1 MRDRVALAAFVH
13 HLPIPT
19 DLMRLALL
27 VLLVLGSVVVLSE
40 GLKGVHHIQI

>member
-27 VLLVLGSVVVLSE
+27 ALLVLGSVVVLSV
-40 GLKGVHHIQI
+40 GLKVHHIQI